1 MDNLEI
7 KYKNENDNLRWE
19 TRQQLYYAGL
29 LYLGSVILNSDKEPL
44 WMPLVSGGL
53 LIASLVKAIVIDVP
67 EGVKDYIKTKVIND
81 NKIKENNAKVK
92 SLKKE

>member
-7 KYKNENDNLRWE
+7 KYKTENDNLRWE

-44 WMPLVSGGL
+44 WMPLVSSGL
-53 LIASLVKAIVIDVP
+53 LIASLVKA
-67 EGVKDYIKTKVIND
+67 KDYIKTKVIND

>member
-7 KYKNENDNLRWE
+7 KYKTENDNLRWE

-53 LIASLVKAIVIDVP
+53 LIASLVKA
-67 EGVKDYIKTKVIND
+67 KDYIKTKVIND

>member
-53 LIASLVKAIVIDVP
+53 LIASLVKA
-67 EGVKDYIKTKVIND
+67 KDYIKTKVIND